1 MINPHPTVEV
11 DGLGSL
17 QMALNNVYKQYAE
30 SNTRSLEAYDR
41 SCEVMPGAN
50 TRTSIHASPFPLTIE
65 RGQSAYLYDVDG
77 HEYLDFLGEFS
88 AGVYGHSSPVIKE
101 AIVEALEKGWN
112 FGTKNMYEDQLA
124 RSLVR
129 RYSNSMDLIRFC
141 NSGTEANMMAL
152 GAAMNFTG
160 KKKILVF
167 ANGYHGSTM
176 LFLNGAMKH
185 TMNAPYEFIIAPY
198 NDIAGTDSLVNELPP
213 DSLAAILVEPMQVSG
228 GCIPGTVDFLRHL
241 RELAT
246 TEKALLIF
254 DEIMTARLDCGGLQ
268 VTLGIKPDITTIG
281 KWAGGGMSFG
291 AFGGRREIMEW
302 FDPRSGKLAHAGTFN
317 NNIITMAAGVAGNA
331 IMTEER
337 LTDLNA
343 LGSNLM
349 AAIAKTI
356 ETRLSVSNAS
366 KTQPKMFVTGRGSL
380 FAIRFRGPEG
390 EILRELFYHHLLTN
404 GIFIASRGFLALT
417 LENTEAHCTRLLG
430 VIEDFIAKHESAL
443 L

>member
-1 MINPHPTVEV
+1 MVEV
-11 DGLGSL
+11 SGYGNL
-17 QMALNNVYKQYAE
+17 QAVLNNVYKQYAE
-30 SNTRSLEAYDR
+30 SNPRSLDAYNR

-65 RGQSAYLYDVDG
+65 RGQSAYLFDVDG

-88 AGVYGHSSPVIKE
+88 AGVYGHSSPVIKKAIIE
-101 AIVEALEKGWN
+101 AIEKGWN
-112 FGTKNMYEDQLA
+112 FGTKNMFEDQLA
-124 RSLVR
+124 RSLVQR
-129 RYSNSMDLIRFC
+129 FSNSMELIRFC

-152 GAAMNFTG
+152 GAAINFTG

-167 ANGYHGSTM
+167 SNGYHGSTI
-176 LFLNGAMKH
+176 LFLNGSLKH
-185 TMNAPYEFIIAPY
+185 TMNPPYEFVIAPY
-198 NDIAGTDSLVNELPP
+198 NDIAGTDSLVKAIPP
-213 DSLAAILVEPMQVSG
+213 NSLAAILVEPMQVSG

-254 DEIMTARLDCGGLQ
+254 DEIMTSRLDYGGLQ

-291 AFGGRREIMEW
+291 AFGARGEIMEW
-302 FDPRSGKLAHAGTFN
+302 FDPRSEKLAHAGTFN

-331 IMTEER
+331 IMTKER
-337 LTDLNA
+337 LTELNA

-356 ETRLSVSNAS
+356 EAGLSVPNGS

-380 FAIRFRGPEG
+380 FAIRFSGPESG
-390 EILRELFYHHLLTN
+390 ILRELFYHHLLTN

-417 LENTEAHCTRLLG
+417 LEITEAHCTRMLR
-430 VIEDFIAKHESAL
+430 VIEEFIAKYGSAL